1 MGAAVGDGAG
11 RGGGENRARPYNH
24 QQLLFLFVSALA
36 GGCEAHGAGSGM
48 GGGKQRSII
57 V

>member
-1 MGAAVGDGAG
+1 MGDSAG
-11 RGGGENRARPYNH
+11 GGGGENRARPYNH

-48 GGGKQRSII
+48 GGKQRSII